1 MLSILIPT
9 YNYNCFSLV
18 EELKN
23 QADHLRIEYE
33 IIVQDDCST
42 EFVEENSKI
51 NSFVHCCLQTNISNL
66 GRTRTRQILSEKARF
81 DWVLLL
87 DSDVYPTT
95 KNFLSN
101 YISHI
106 NNSNSVVIGGIKYED
121 IEVPISK
128 SLRYKYGK
136 EREEINLKKR
146 NQKPYNYILSANI
159 LIKKTIFE
167 KFNYTENNNLYGLDI
182 YFAYQLFLNK
192 IPILHIENEVYHRG
206 IEDNEAFFKKS
217 LSAVETRKKILENE
231 VNIGKVNSL
240 LKHYLF
246 LKKYKLVMIVKL
258 LFRVF
263 ESLLKKLIFSKN
275 PSLMSLDLY
284 RLGYLCTLKN

>member
-23 QADHLRIEYE
+23 QADHLKIDYE
-33 IIVQDDCST
+33 IIVQDDCSRA
-42 EFVEENSKI
+42 FIEENSKI
-51 NSFVHCCLQTNISNL
+51 NSLEHCCIQTNSSNL
-66 GRTRTRQILSEKARF
+66 GRTRTRQILSKKARF
-81 DWVLLL
+81 DWILLL
-87 DSDVYPTT
+87 DSDVFPTS
-95 KNFLSN
+95 KKFLSN

-121 IEVPISK
+121 IEIPISK
-128 SLRYKYGK
+128 ILRYKYGK

-159 LIKKTIFE
+159 LIQKTIFE
-167 KFNYTENNNLYGLDI
+167 KFNYTEDSNLYGLDI

-206 IEDNEAFFKKS
+206 IEDNEVFFKKS
-217 LSAVETRKKILENE
+217 LNAVDTRKKILEHE
-231 VNIGKVNSL
+231 KTIGEVNSL

-246 LKKYKLVMIVKL
+246 LKKYNLVGIIRL
-258 LFRVF
+258 LFRIF
-263 ESLLKKLIFSKN
+263 EPVLKNLIFSKN

>member
-9 YNYNCFSLV
+9 YNYNCFSLI

-23 QADHLRIEYE
+23 QADHLKIDYE
-33 IIVQDDCST
+33 IIVQDDCSI
-42 EFVEENSKI
+42 EFIEENSKI
-51 NSFVHCCLQTNISNL
+51 DSLEHCSFQTNSSNF
-66 GRTRTRQILSEKARF
+66 GRTRTRQILSEKAKF
-81 DWVLLL
+81 NWVLLL
-87 DSDVYPTT
+87 DSDVFPTS
-95 KNFLSN
+95 KKFLSN

-106 NNSNSVVIGGIKYED
+106 NIYNSVVIGGVKYED

-128 SLRYKYGK
+128 ILRYKYGK

-146 NQKPYNYILSANI
+146 NQKPYSYILSANI
-159 LIKKTIFE
+159 LIQKSIFE
-167 KFNYTENNNLYGLDI
+167 RFNYTENSNLYGLDI

-192 IPILHIENEVYHRG
+192 IPILHIENEVYHKG
-206 IEDNEAFFKKS
+206 IEDNEVFFKKS
-217 LSAVETRKKILENE
+217 LNAVDTRKKILEHE
-231 VNIGKVNSL
+231 KTIGEVNSL

-246 LKKYKLVMIVKL
+246 LKKYNLVGIIRL
-258 LFRVF
+258 LFRISEPF
-263 ESLLKKLIFSKN
+263 LKNLIFSKN